1 MQKIPLV
8 TITCARDL
16 YLLEL
21 QAQSLCTHLTEN
33 CDVYIVVNEED
44 PIPWQTHFDKYIRN
58 YYWQHN
64 LKIIYRSEFDIDWNK
79 WIPSPKLNWSMGWE
93 QQQILKLVVAEKI
106 NSVGYLVL
114 DSQNFLIWP
123 WIPTTKSDNQVP
135 YRSGKFVMPLS
146 TWDDYCKELG
156 IAEAYPTDDTLSICT
171 PIFLHTELVRSLLK
185 FKGSLNDFSRWFRA
199 IKGKSEFILYLLWAI
214 KNGGLEKYHYRV
226 MDSTDGWSGAY
237 LRDSETFDQDFD
249 AFINF
254 VGVHRPHSWI
264 SINHRS
270 WGDMSDQ
277 QYKDTVDKL
286 ANYKLTPDFT
296 EYRKH
301 YLERYR

>member
-16 YLLEL
+16 TLLEL
-21 QAQSLCTHLTEN
+21 QAQSLSIHLTEN
-33 CDVYIVVNEED
+33 CDVYIVVNEAD
-44 PIPWQTHFDKYIRN
+44 PTAWQIYFDKYIRH

-64 LKIIYRSEFDIDWNK
+64 LTIIYRSEFAVNWNS

-93 QQQILKLVVAEKI
+93 QQQILKLAIAEKL

-123 WIPTTKSDNQVP
+123 WLPTTKINNQVP

-146 TWDDYCKELG
+146 TWDHYCNELEV
-156 IAEAYPTDDTLSICT
+156 IEPYPTDDTLSICT
-171 PIFLHTELVRSLLK
+171 PIFLHTELVQSLIK
-185 FKGSLNDFSRWFRA
+185 FKGSLDNFSQWFKS
-199 IKGKSEFILYLLWAI
+199 IKGKSEFILYLIWAI

-226 MDSTDGWSGAY
+226 LDSIDGWSGAY
-237 LRDSETFDQDFD
+237 LRDSPTFDQDFE

-254 VGVHRPHSWI
+254 VGVHRPHSWV

-277 QYKDTVDKL
+277 QYTDTVNKL
-286 ANYKLTPDFT
+286 SKFNLTLNFV
-296 EYRKH
+296 EYRTH